1 MAWSE
6 WKKFGAGLE
15 NFTWQSG
22 VNSFTATIG
31 KQYYVIIS
39 AFYADY
45 EPTLSGCTI
54 DEKIT
59 ELKYSGS
66 GRLLAYKVTSTS
78 TQIIEKHNNNSNT
91 HVALGYIE
99 I

>member
-31 KQYYVIIS
+31 KQYYIIIS

-54 DEKIT
+54 DKKIT
-59 ELKYSGS
+59 ELKYSSS
-66 GRLLAYKVTSTS
+66 GRLSVYIVTATS
-78 TQIIEKHNNNSNT
+78 TQIIEKHNNTSTT
-91 HVALGYIE
+91 HVALGYME

>member
-6 WKKFGAGLE
+6 WKKFGGGLE

-22 VNSFTATIG
+22 VNSFSATVG

-39 AFYADY
+39 GGYIDY
-45 EPTLSGCTI
+45 TPTLTGCNI
-54 DEKIT
+54 DETIA
-59 ELKYSGS
+59 ELAYGIGS
-66 GRLLAYKVTSTS
+66 LLVYKVTATS
-78 TQIIEKHNNNSNT
+78 TQIIEKHNNTNNT
-91 HVALGYIE
+91 HVALGYME